1 MNDEVKQ
8 LKALAESG
16 LAGVIKK
23 TYFVQAEN
31 NFIRNPKYTVNQKMV
46 YLALQSYAGAV
57 TSCFPSKN
65 TLAKDLQIGE
75 KTVYRIL
82 KQLEGIGAILI
93 INQISESN
101 RKTSNMYIL
110 ADIDK
115 ETGDFIPESIQQ
127 FKCLTKE
134 PIRIKGK

>member
-65 TLAKDLQIGE
+65 TLAKDLKIGE

-82 KQLEGIGAILI
+82 KQLEEIGAILI